1 MSASPVP
8 ASEQSKRKPSRW
20 RELLETVVLTV
31 AIFLAVRATLQNFR
45 VEGDSMFPTL
55 HNGEYILVDKVSYLL
70 HSPRRGDIIVFH
82 AVPALQ
88 PDRDFIKRIV
98 AVPGDTV
105 AVRNG
110 SVYINGHRLPEPYIH
125 QPADYTFAARH
136 VPRDDYFVL
145 GDNRNNSFDSS
156 KWTTT
161 PWLNR
166 KYIIGKAWIAYWPLH
181 DLTLFHGVSYPRL

>member
-1 MSASPVP
+1 
-8 ASEQSKRKPSRW
+8 
-20 RELLETVVLTV
+20 
-31 AIFLAVRATLQNFR
+31 
-45 VEGDSMFPTL
+45 MFPNL
-55 HNGEYILVDKVSYLL
+55 HNGEYILVNKLSYLL
-70 HSPRRGDIIVFH
+70 HAPQRGDIVVFQ

-88 PDRDFIKRIV
+88 PDRDFIKRII

-105 AVRNG
+105 AVRGG

-125 QPADYTFAARH
+125 QPADYTFVTRT
-136 VPRDDYFVL
+136 VPKDDYFVL
-145 GDNRNNSFDSS
+145 GDNRNNSYDSS

-181 DLTLFHGVSYPRL
+181 DLTLFHSVSYPHL

>member
-110 SVYINGHRLPEPYIH
+110 SVYINGHRLPEPYIQ